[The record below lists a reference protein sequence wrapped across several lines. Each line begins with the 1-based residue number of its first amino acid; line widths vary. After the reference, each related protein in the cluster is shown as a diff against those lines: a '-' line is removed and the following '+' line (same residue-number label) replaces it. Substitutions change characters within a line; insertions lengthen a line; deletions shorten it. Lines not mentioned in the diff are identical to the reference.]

1 MIYLDD
7 SENRTKRGS
16 GNEDEEETSMEFL
29 VTFGIKYGQE
39 DEAYASD
46 ERRDNR

>member
-7 SENRTKRGS
+7 GENRTKRGS
-16 GNEDEEETSMEFL
+16 GNEDEEETSMELL